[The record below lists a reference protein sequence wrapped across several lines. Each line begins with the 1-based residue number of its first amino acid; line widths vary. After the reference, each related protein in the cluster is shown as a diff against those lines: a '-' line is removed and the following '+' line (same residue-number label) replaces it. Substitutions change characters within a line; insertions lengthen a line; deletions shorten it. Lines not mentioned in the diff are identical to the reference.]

1 MAGIYTPVL
10 IILMAGK
17 NIFIVF
23 LLDWSKCVSILSLN
37 LFVSEFPVIKY
48 NNTRISS
55 YKQHPYYAWL
65 DLIFNIEKNFVQ
77 RFEIK

>member
-1 MAGIYTPVL
+1 
-10 IILMAGK
+10 MAGK

-23 LLDWSKCVSILSLN
+23 LLDWSKCVSILYLN

-55 YKQHPYYAWL
+55 NKQHPYIYAWL
-65 DLIFNIEKNFVQ
+65 DLIFNIEKKFVQ